1 MVIRRPNWAELW
13 WCELADAGR
22 RPVLVL
28 TRPEAVE
35 RLPRLLVVP
44 ATTRIR
50 GLPSEVPLDETDGL
64 PTSCVLNLD
73 APELVHRS
81 NLVDYIAVLGAHRW
95 RDVCAALERAINC

>member
-73 APELVHRS
+73 TPELVERHRLTERLGRLS
-81 NLVDYIAVLGAHRW
+81 AQRWHEVCTALAAAV
-95 RDVCAALERAINC
+95 NC